1 MQGLVTAHPKAKGVP
16 HEDLFDSFAVSEF
29 FDHLHGIGNG
39 TIQRGVSRIHDFPR
53 RINRFIE
60 LGGTINPR
68 MTYISKKAKGIH
80 FLQLQQYF
88 SRVTRT
94 LAKDGARFIRKEH
107 PR

>member
-1 MQGLVTAHPKAKGVP
+1 MQGLVTPHPKAKGVP

-68 MTYISKKAKGIH
+68 MIIHFKSKAKRVH
-80 FLQLQQYF
+80 FLVATPAILF
-88 SRVTRT
+88 
-94 LAKDGARFIRKEH
+94 AGH
-107 PR
+107 PHALP